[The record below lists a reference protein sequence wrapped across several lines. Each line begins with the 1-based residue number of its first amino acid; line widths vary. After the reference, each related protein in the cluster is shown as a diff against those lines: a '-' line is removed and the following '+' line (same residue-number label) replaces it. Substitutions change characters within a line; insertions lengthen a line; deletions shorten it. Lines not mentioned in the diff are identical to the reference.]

1 MDKNEI
7 ETVEA
12 LLILLNKILYYV
24 GETSQGRMSPEV
36 GMENIQA
43 VVMGGQ

>member
-1 MDKNEI
+1 MTHEEA
-7 ETVEA
+7 ETTQH

-36 GMENIQA
+36 GMENIISE
-43 VVMGGQ
+43 VMKG